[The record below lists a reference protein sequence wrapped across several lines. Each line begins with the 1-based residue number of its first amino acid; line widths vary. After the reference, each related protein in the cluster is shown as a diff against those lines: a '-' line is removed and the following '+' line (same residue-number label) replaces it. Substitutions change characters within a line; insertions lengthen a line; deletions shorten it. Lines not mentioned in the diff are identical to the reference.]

1 MAFNY
6 SPKVITD
13 GLVLYLDAAN
23 TRSYI
28 SGSTTWSDLSRSEN
42 NGTLTNGPTF
52 NSANGGSIV
61 FDGTNDYALINGFNL
76 LAPLTIISWIY
87 KTSHKTWASIL
98 DRYGNESLDSVSLG
112 FDSDNGQRLMYQWNN
127 SPPFSNRVLGTTI
140 INTNQW
146 YHVCVTATPTTAD
159 FYVNSVFDVS
169 RSVGQV
175 SQTGNFYVGTN
186 LAGGDEY
193 YAGRI
198 ANLQVYNRALSSTEI
213 LQNYNSTKTR
223 FGL

>member
-1 MAFNY
+1 
-6 SPKVITD
+6 
-13 GLVLYLDAAN
+13 LVLYLDAAN

-28 SGSTTWSDLSRSEN
+28 SGSTTWSDLSRSGN

-52 NSANGGSIV
+52 NSGNGGSIV

-76 LAPLTIISWIY
+76 LAPLTISSWIY
-87 KTSHKTWASIL
+87 KTSHKIWTSIL
-98 DRYGNESLDSVSLG
+98 DRYGNENLDSVSLG
-112 FDSDNGQRLMYQWNN
+112 FDSNDGQRLMYQWNN
-127 SPPFSNRVLGTTI
+127 SPPFSNRVIGNTI

-146 YHVCVTATPTTAD
+146 YYVCVTATSTTAD

-175 SQTGNFYVGTN
+175 SQTGNFYVGVN

-213 LQNYNSTKTR
+213 LQNYNATKTR